1 MIGPRTAALIV
12 LALGFSAFRSATA
25 ERPADD
31 ASLRKAFALSLESL
45 EPPPPDPTNRWADNA
60 RAAALGRKLFFDER
74 LSGNG
79 RVACAT
85 CHVPG
90 REFQDG
96 LPLGKGMGATTRRT
110 MPIAGAAYSPFLF
123 WDGRKDSLWA
133 QALGPLESP
142 VEHGGSREQ
151 YVRTVADHYRDEY
164 QRVFGPLPDL
174 GKRDAVTR
182 VFVNIG
188 KSIEAYERRIRFG
201 PSRFDRFVSE
211 WRKSGAMPAGIL
223 DKEEIA
229 GLKLFVGKGRCAEC
243 HSGPLMTNNEFHNTG
258 VPARPA
264 LPKDRGRAVGRT
276 AVKSDEFNCLSRWS
290 DAARWQCWNL
300 YLLPDPSAE
309 TEQRFKVPTLRNVA
323 ERAPY
328 MHAGQFAT
336 LAEVVE
342 HYNRAPV
349 ASAGHSELKP
359 LHLEPE
365 ETRQLEAFLRTL
377 SGGVEE
383 RTAVSD

>member
-1 MIGPRTAALIV
+1 MSKLFALAV
-12 LALGFSAFRSATA
+12 LALGLLSAFESVTAQRAAEGSAFRKASALA
-25 ERPADD
+25 
-31 ASLRKAFALSLESL
+31 LESL
-45 EPPPPDPTNRWADNA
+45 GAPPPDPTNRWADDA

-151 YVRTVADHYRDEY
+151 YVRIVAEHYRGEY
-164 QRVFGPLPDL
+164 EHVFGPLPDT
-174 GKRDAVTR
+174 GKRESATR

-188 KSIEAYERRIRFG
+188 KSIEAYERTLRFG
-201 PSRFDRFVSE
+201 PARFDRFVSE
-211 WRKSGAMPAGIL
+211 WRKAGVMPTAIL
-223 DKEEIA
+223 DEDEIA
-229 GLKLFVGKGRCAEC
+229 GLKLFLGKGGCAEC

-258 VPARPA
+258 VPARAA
-264 LPKDRGRAVGRT
+264 LPADRGRAVGRT

-290 DAARWQCWNL
+290 DAPRWLCWSL

-328 MHAGQFAT
+328 MHAGQFST
-336 LAEVVE
+336 LAQVLE
-342 HYNRAPV
+342 HYNRAPA

-359 LHLEPE
+359 LHLTPTEIG
-365 ETRQLEAFLRTL
+365 QLEAFLRTL
-377 SGGVEE
+377 SGGV
-383 RTAVSD
+383 VSP